1 MKNDH
6 ALVFVV
12 DDDSS
17 VRNALRRLI
26 RAAGY
31 EVETFATAADFLARE
46 PSGGRGCL
54 VLDIRM
60 PGMSGLDLQ
69 RELTARASR
78 LPVVFIT
85 AHADA
90 AVRQQALAGGAVD
103 VLYKPFDDELL
114 LGAIER
120 ALGPDAPPS

>member
-1 MKNDH
+1 MQSDH
-6 ALVFVV
+6 PLVFIV

-31 EVETFATAADFLARE
+31 EVETFATAADFLRRD
-46 PSGGRGCL
+46 PSRGGVCL

-78 LPVVFIT
+78 LPVVLIT

-120 ALGPDAPPS
+120 ALEREAPPS